1 MRALRVFL
9 VLACTVMAAA
19 CSSTPSNLRSFDS
32 SAERLARPLSRT
44 ETRSLIARSS
54 DHQKVGNPYVVAGER
69 YVPRRDD
76 DYDEIGIGSWYGPT
90 FHGRATANGEVF
102 DQHLMTAAHTTLPI
116 PSIAEVTNL
125 ENGRSVIVR
134 INDRGPFVDDRI
146 IDLSRAAAEELDYRS
161 RGLARVRVRYLGPA
175 HAGAEPPART
185 HSSNGEPAQA
195 VPTRAPTPA
204 PAHAA
209 TAASQQSQIAGQGRF
224 TVQLG
229 AFGMRANAENLR
241 ARVADLGDA
250 WVEETHGNGR
260 TLYRVYLGR
269 WASEQAAVDAA
280 RQLSSYGI
288 YDSRIVTIG

>member
-1 MRALRVFL
+1 MRALKVFL
-9 VLACTVMAAA
+9 VMACTLAVAA
-19 CSSTPSNLRSFDS
+19 CSSTPSYLRSFDRG
-32 SAERLARPLSRT
+32 AERLAQPLSSS

-76 DYDEIGIGSWYGPT
+76 DYDEIGIGSWYGPN
-90 FHGRATANGEVF
+90 FHGRPTANGEVF
-102 DQHLMTAAHTTLPI
+102 DQHQMTAAHTTLPI

-175 HAGAEPPART
+175 HAGAQPPART
-185 HSSNGEPAQA
+185 HSSTGEPAPA
-195 VPTRAPTPA
+195 VPA
-204 PAHAA
+204 PAPAPVPVHVA
-209 TAASQQSQIAGQGRF
+209 TAAPQQFQPVGPGRF

-229 AFGMRANAENLR
+229 AFGLRANAENLR

-250 WVEETHGNGR
+250 WVEETHSSGR
-260 TLYRVYLGR
+260 PLFRVYLGR
-269 WASEQAAVDAA
+269 WASEQAAADAA
-280 RQLSSYGI
+280 RQLASHGI
-288 YDSRIVTIG
+288 YDSRIVLIG